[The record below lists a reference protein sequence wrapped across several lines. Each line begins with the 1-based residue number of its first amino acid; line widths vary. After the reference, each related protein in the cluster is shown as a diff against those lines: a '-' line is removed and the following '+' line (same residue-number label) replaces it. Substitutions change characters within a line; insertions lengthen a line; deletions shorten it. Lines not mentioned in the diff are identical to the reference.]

1 MGDDELLR
9 TTDTQK
15 QEHGWSVIMQQK
27 ALYTVIGLLVALLGW
42 LGSVNYTKLME
53 IEHSIAELKIEV
65 ARLQMS
71 IIDEAKVKEI
81 AKGVL
86 EHELL
91 QRGIP

>member
-1 MGDDELLR
+1 MVIRR
-9 TTDTQK
+9 TSMEK
-15 QEHGWSVIMQQK
+15 RII
-27 ALYTVIGLLVALLGW
+27 TVILGLLVTLLGW
-42 LGSVNYTKLME
+42 LGSVNYAKLME

-71 IIDEAKVKEI
+71 IITEEKVKEI

>member
-1 MGDDELLR
+1 MEKR
-9 TTDTQK
+9 
-15 QEHGWSVIMQQK
+15 II
-27 ALYTVIGLLVALLGW
+27 TVILGLLVTLLGW
-42 LGSVNYTKLME
+42 LGSVNYAKLME

-71 IIDEAKVKEI
+71 ILTEEKVKEI

>member
-1 MGDDELLR
+1 MEKR
-9 TTDTQK
+9 
-15 QEHGWSVIMQQK
+15 II
-27 ALYTVIGLLVALLGW
+27 TVILGLLVTLLGW
-42 LGSVNYTKLME
+42 LGSVNYAKLME

-65 ARLQMS
+65 ARLQVS
-71 IIDEAKVKEI
+71 ILTEEKVKEI

>member
-1 MGDDELLR
+1 MEKR
-9 TTDTQK
+9 
-15 QEHGWSVIMQQK
+15 II
-27 ALYTVIGLLVALLGW
+27 TVILGLLVTLLGW
-42 LGSVNYTKLME
+42 LGSVNYAKLME

-71 IIDEAKVKEI
+71 IMTEEKVREI

>member
-1 MGDDELLR
+1 MEKR
-9 TTDTQK
+9 
-15 QEHGWSVIMQQK
+15 II
-27 ALYTVIGLLVALLGW
+27 TVILGLLVTILGW
-42 LGSVNYTKLME
+42 LGSINYAKLME
-53 IEHSIAELKIEV
+53 IEHSLSELKIEV

-71 IIDEAKVKEI
+71 IMTEEKVKEI

>member
-1 MGDDELLR
+1 
-9 TTDTQK
+9 
-15 QEHGWSVIMQQK
+15 MQQK

-42 LGSVNYTKLME
+42 LGSVQIQKLME
-53 IEHSIAELKIEV
+53 IEHSLAELKIEV

-71 IIDEAKVKEI
+71 ILTEEKVKEI
-81 AKGVL
+81 AKGVI

>member
-1 MGDDELLR
+1 
-9 TTDTQK
+9 
-15 QEHGWSVIMQQK
+15 MQQK
-27 ALYTVIGLLVALLGW
+27 VLYAVIGLLVTLLGW
-42 LGSVNYTKLME
+42 IGSVNYAKLME

-65 ARLQMS
+65 TRLQMS
-71 IIDEAKVKEI
+71 IITEDKVKEI